1 MYDALRTIHVMCFFF
16 RSRVIHH
23 HQLLSRAVVAFVS
36 SVTSRACVKLF
47 WALVNF
53 PIITTKNCPLCVIRR
68 IQASVFFW

>member
-36 SVTSRACVKLF
+36 SVTSRAEIVLGFGEFSNNYYEKLPF
-47 WALVNF
+47 MCN
-53 PIITTKNCPLCVIRR
+53 
-68 IQASVFFW
+68 